1 MKHEH
6 FLLLLHAC
14 LFLQQNGRFCR
25 KVFSRGRSF
34 WSDWWTGN
42 PFCCSDPVAAL
53 LPRFLSISP
62 EAPGCHPPH
71 LSLPR
76 YNCFMG
82 STGGSSPWF
91 RDLAGHDSLHNLVCV
106 SPSERHS
113 SSRVG
118 RAVDFMGTC
127 EQNMLKPSRTQAEEL
142 FSPSARQILKEQG
155 CTSGRSF

>member
-1 MKHEH
+1 MDWES
-6 FLLLLHAC
+6 LLLL
-14 LFLQQNGRFCR
+14 G
-25 KVFSRGRSF
+25 
-34 WSDWWTGN
+34 
-42 PFCCSDPVAAL
+42 PCSCSLASIPVY
-53 LPRFLSISP
+53 FP

-91 RDLAGHDSLHNLVCV
+91 RDLAGHDSPHNLVCV

-113 SSRVG
+113 SSRMG

-142 FSPSARQILKEQG
+142 FSPSAQSNPQGAGLYKWEVILTPLQHLLMSFYNKVRRQISEQG
-155 CTSGRSF
+155 SQRAAVPP